1 MIKTNL
7 HRTQLDSTQ
16 YTFLKNKQLA
26 TLKGVYW
33 RNVTIPTEFLKV
45 KIHCFIKRLLFIN
58 LHEV

>member
-26 TLKGVYW
+26 TSREY
-33 RNVTIPTEFLKV
+33 TEEMSQFQLN
-45 KIHCFIKRLLFIN
+45 F
-58 LHEV
+58 